1 MGFSVDVPG
10 PWDFAYLGD
19 CSLAHAAQ
27 IREEDWSRGKRWVP
41 DAFNARW
48 TGRGWIPEKWKFGWK
63 DIPFGYVRDD
73 MSTNR
78 NQDLT
83 HKNGE
88 IVILPFG
95 YD

>member
-19 CSLAHAAQ
+19 CSLTHAAQ

-48 TGRGWIPEKWKFGWK
+48 TGRRWIP
-63 DIPFGYVRDD
+63 
-73 MSTNR
+73 
-78 NQDLT
+78 
-83 HKNGE
+83 
-88 IVILPFG
+88 G